1 MSREIEWLMEQ
12 MAAVEHVIH
21 QYRCFSCQIATAQ
34 EAIIIIQPLEG
45 NDLESGGCRV
55 TVVGICDTCKNEK
68 SPAGDG

>member
-1 MSREIEWLMEQ
+1 MNEIDWLMEQ

-34 EAIIIIQPLEG
+34 TPVMIIREEE
-45 NDLESGGCRV
+45 DGCRV